1 MLGRDHILLAGAA
14 GIGLMPVLDR
24 PITNTPVELA
34 LVTIVVAGF
43 GILPDIDEPNSTVAN
58 KLGSTTGR
66 RSILA
71 PITRAISHVVR
82 FIGGGH
88 RMFTHS
94 ILFAAITTAGIYEL
108 DLHWGNWTS
117 AIIFFLASGLTLKT
131 LLPLGLGKSRII
143 GPAVALIGGY
153 WLWLHPVAP
162 ELLAFAAGG
171 GVILHMVGDTLTA
184 HGVPWL
190 FPYRKSFAIPLV
202 GHTASTRETILGAC
216 LSIVFLGLLYLN
228 VVQPIYQHGFGVGLP
243 SFVGQAVTSTKALV
257 SKGAKMTGVMSVHL
271 PNMAQ
276 LHNGATNL
284 ESWIN
289 QHAN

>member
-14 GIGLMPVLDR
+14 GIGLTPILDH
-24 PITNTPVELA
+24 PIVNTPVELA
-34 LVTIVVAGF
+34 LVAIVVAGF

-71 PITRAISHVVR
+71 PITRGISHVVR
-82 FIGGGH
+82 FVGGGH

-94 ILFAAITTAGIYEL
+94 ILFALITAVGIYEL
-108 DLHWGNWTS
+108 DLHWGDWTS
-117 AIIFFLASGLTLKT
+117 AVTFFLASGLTLKT

-162 ELLAFAAGG
+162 ELLALAAGG
-171 GVILHMVGDTLTA
+171 GVILHMVGDTLTS

-190 FPYRKSFAIPLV
+190 FPWRKSFAIPLV

-216 LSIVFLGLLYLN
+216 LSMVFLALLWFN
-228 VVQPIYQHGFGVGLP
+228 VVDPIYQHGFGVSLP
-243 SFVGQAVTSTKALV
+243 GFVGQAVTSTKGLV
-257 SKGAKMTGVMSVHL
+257 SKGTQMTGVMSVKL
-271 PNMAQ
+271 PNIAQ
-276 LHNGATNL
+276 LHNSMNNL
-284 ESWIN
+284 AGWIN
-289 QHAN
+289 NHMA

>member
-1 MLGRDHILLAGAA
+1 VLGRDHILLAGAA
-14 GIGLMPVLDR
+14 GIGMMPVLDHT
-24 PITNTPVELA
+24 IINTPVELA
-34 LVTIVVAGF
+34 LVAIVVAGF

-171 GVILHMVGDTLTA
+171 GVILHMVGDTLTS

-190 FPYRKSFAIPLV
+190 FPWRKSFAIPLV
-202 GHTASTRETILGAC
+202 GHTASARETILGAC
-216 LSIVFLGLLYLN
+216 LSLVFLGLLYLN
-228 VVQPIYQHGFGVGLP
+228 VVQPIYQHGFGVDLP

-257 SKGAKMTGVMSVHL
+257 SKGTKMTGIVSVRL
-271 PNMAQ
+271 PNMTQ

-289 QHAN
+289 NHAN